1 MLTKHPLAFAYDH
14 ARTHTAEASK
24 SQHTLK
30 GQHFRKETYA
40 HLSGVWPFSSVP
52 WCGGSQSFIRSDR
65 CERIWKRIEADVSV
79 LLNDYANS
87 SSYGTKQDKP
97 LWYQTCRCMSQIWIV
112 WCILCTK
119 KLKNDQLKSKSK
131 VHMLVFIALLRE
143 QSYFQHQILVRYQEC
158 RASKQ
163 DIPKLKWVCKMILTL
178 GWKLW
183 PQSLQAFSNDVFA
196 VVAVT
201 MFICTVCFQWVC
213 VGSFS

>member
-14 ARTHTAEASK
+14 AHTHTPQRLPSLSTPWRANTLEKKHMLISAECAV
-24 SQHTLK
+24 
-30 GQHFRKETYA
+30 R
-40 HLSGVWPFSSVP
+40 SVP

-158 RASKQ
+158 SASKQ
-163 DIPKLKWVCKMILTL
+163 DIHKLKWVCKMILTL